1 MRKNRIYFVLIAFW
15 WAFFQPGTAAT
26 GVLWGQQTSKVFVV
40 VVDPGHGGKDSGT
53 KGTGRTKIYEKDVVL
68 QIGKKVKKLLET
80 MDPSI
85 RVVMTRSTD
94 RFIGLRQRAEIAN
107 KMKADLFVSLHCNA
121 NPNKNVRGSE
131 TYVLGIHRNKD
142 NLEVAK
148 KENAVIKLE
157 DNYKVKYKGFDPDSP
172 ETFIGLELMQ
182 EEFLEQSILLA
193 SLIQKEYQKRVH
205 TKNRS
210 VQQAGFAVLR
220 LTYMPSVLTEVGFL
234 SNPEEEKFLHSK
246 EGQDKIARSVAEAI
260 VTYKKLILDNTQLS
274 QTPSLPDKTV
284 AEETSHNHHTS
295 SSHSSRSNMPEK
307 NNKPPVSKDKP
318 KTAKASPEQS
328 TPAKEVSASPPSSVN
343 CGGCFF
349 SVQIAM
355 SGKRIPVTS
364 SRFKGLDPVFV
375 KKMGGAYKYFYGR
388 ETHFEAA
395 KRKLAEARR
404 KGFKDAFLVGFKDG
418 KRVRVGEILKK

>member
-1 MRKNRIYFVLIAFW
+1 MKKNRFHLSSIFSWIFAFVLWLTLLPLLHA
-15 WAFFQPGTAAT
+15 
-26 GVLWGQQTSKVFVV
+26 QQADKAFVV
-40 VVDPGHGGKDSGT
+40 VIDPGHGGKDSGT

-68 QIGKKVKKLLET
+68 QIGKKVRDLLKKK
-80 MDPSI
+80 DPDI
-85 RVVMTRSTD
+85 KVIMTRSTD

-107 KMKADLFVSLHCNA
+107 KNKADLFVSLHCNA

-157 DNYKVKYKGFDPDSP
+157 DDYKVKYKGFDPDAP

-234 SNPEEEKFLHSK
+234 SNPKEEKFLQSD
-246 EGQDKIARSVAEAI
+246 EGQQKIAQSIAEAI
-260 VTYKKLILDNTQLS
+260 VKYKKLILDNT
-274 QTPSLPDKTV
+274 SLGNPDESLREDKPVEIAST
-284 AEETSHNHHTS
+284 EEDNGHGGTTDASPAKPARTAPVHSSKPASHTSVTS
-295 SSHSSRSNMPEK
+295 SSSSGN
-307 NNKPPVSKDKP
+307 
-318 KTAKASPEQS
+318 A
-328 TPAKEVSASPPSSVN
+328 PSSVN
-343 CGGCFF
+343 CADCYF

-355 SGKRIPVTS
+355 STRKIPSGS
-364 SRFKGLDPVFV
+364 SYFKGLTPVFY
-375 KKMGGAYKYFYGR
+375 KKVGRAYKYYYGR
-388 ETHFEAA
+388 EKNFARA
-395 KRKLAEARR
+395 KKKLAEARR
-404 KGFKDAFLVGFKDG
+404 KGFKDAFLVGFKNG
-418 KRVRVGEILKK
+418 QRVPVKEILKK